1 MKVAFIGLG
10 IMGSRMA
17 NNLLKHQVDLIVYNR
32 STQATQILA
41 AQGAQ
46 VASTPRQ
53 AVQEADIV
61 FTMLAT
67 LNVVKNLAYRDQG
80 FLQNMQSNAIWV
92 DCSTVS
98 PTASITSFQ
107 EAAKYGVIFLEAP
120 VAGTKPHAENA
131 ELVFFVGGESTSLE
145 KVTPYINMMGKKVV
159 HVGEV
164 GKAASLKILINYL
177 LAQGMLAFA
186 EAAIVG
192 EKLGLERSFLLD
204 FLPNLPVAAPFLKA
218 KADNIKHNKND
229 VQFPLELMLK
239 DLTLFGDTASSRGI
253 TGLSTDMSRSLY
265 QEAIDKGLGRED
277 FSAIYQSLLD
287 KLMMKV

>member
-67 LNVVKNLAYRDQG
+67 PNVVKNLAYGDQG

-145 KVTPYINMMGKKVV
+145 KVTPYINMMGKKIAYI
-159 HVGEV
+159 GEV
-164 GKAASLKILINYL
+164 GKASSLKILINYL

-218 KADNIKHNKND
+218 KVDNIKHNNKD
-229 VQFPLELMLK
+229 VQFPLELMHK
-239 DLTLFGDTASSRGI
+239 DLTLFGDTASAHGI
-253 TGLSTDMSRSLY
+253 LGLSTDMSKNLY
-265 QEAIDKGLGRED
+265 QEALGKGLGRED

>member
-32 STQATQILA
+32 SIQATQPLA

-46 VASTPRQ
+46 VANTPQ
-53 AVQEADIV
+53 EAVKEADIV
-61 FTMLAT
+61 FTMLASPQ
-67 LNVVKNLAYRDQG
+67 VVNTLAYGDQG

-98 PTASITSFQ
+98 PADSIASAQ
-107 EAAKYGVIFLEAP
+107 EAAKHGITFLEAP

-131 ELVFFVGGESTSLE
+131 ELVFFVGGESTPLE

-159 HVGEV
+159 HVGDV

-186 EAAIVG
+186 EATIVG
-192 EKLGLERSFLLD
+192 EKLGLERNFLLD

-218 KADNIKHNKND
+218 KADNIKHNNND
-229 VQFPLELMLK
+229 VQFPLELMHK
-239 DLTLFGDTASSRGI
+239 DLTLFGDTASSQGI
-253 TGLSTDMSRSLY
+253 TGLSTDVSKSLY
-265 QEAIDKGLGRED
+265 QEAMDKGLGRED

-287 KLMMKV
+287 KLTIKV